1 MFLSF
6 RKDDLLCSF
15 RIPDPDFSHNPDFGS
30 GSRGQKSTG
39 SRVRIRN
46 IDFLYCGHT
55 WGLWLHWGA
64 HYGKYTKDSSV
75 PHRICSTKS
84 PPGAGVPLPEFDLHR
99 HASENT
105 KPLWNRDDRE
115 LMHKTSG
122 LVHREVR
129 RNFVSNRVVD
139 SWNQLPV
146 PSEVKIARKV
156 GMLRWL

>member
-1 MFLSF
+1 MIWDVRSGSRIRIFPYPGF
-6 RKDDLLCSF
+6 RIWIQGPKKH
-15 RIPDPDFSHNPDFGS
+15 RIPDPDPQHW
-30 GSRGQKSTG
+30 
-39 SRVRIRN
+39 
-46 IDFLYCGHT
+46 FLFCGHT
-55 WGLWLHWGA
+55 WGLWLHWTA

-75 PHRICSTKS
+75 IRIAFAQQKFRLGYHYQNSIYIGTPQKI
-84 PPGAGVPLPEFDLHR
+84 V
-99 HASENT
+99 NT

-115 LMHKTSG
+115 LMHETSG